1 MKLKP
6 FIKWAGGKTQLL
18 PDLIRLAPPTYR
30 KYHEPFLGGGALFF
44 ALQPDRAV
52 LCDINYKL
60 VNTWLQLRDN
70 PLPVIEVLSAMK
82 EKHCES
88 FYYTVRG
95 EFNCD
100 YLGTAVD
107 AARFIYLNKTGYNG
121 LYRVNKGGGF
131 NSPFGKYK
139 APSIFNLYELMGASV
154 ALQGVSI
161 GNQDFLHD
169 SRPKADDFVYL
180 DPPYD
185 PIKEGSF
192 TSYSQNSFGKKEQ
205 NKLADRSRKLADRGV
220 KIMLSNSDTP
230 FIRGLYP
237 DFKIHEV
244 LARRSINSNGADRG
258 AVKELIITS
267 Y

>member
-6 FIKWAGGKTQLL
+6 FLKWAGGKTQLL
-18 PDLIRLAPPTYR
+18 PDLVRLAPPTYR
-30 KYHEPFLGGGALFF
+30 RYHENFLGGGALFF

-60 VNTWLQLRDN
+60 INAYRCLKEN
-70 PLPVIEVLSAMK
+70 PLSVIDILTMMRDQ
-82 EKHCES
+82 HCES
-88 FYYTVRG
+88 FYYAVRS
-95 EFNCD
+95 EFNND
-100 YLGTAVD
+100 YLGTPVD

-121 LYRVNKGGGF
+121 LYRENQKGGF
-131 NSPFGKYK
+131 NNPFGKYK
-139 APSIFNLYELMGASV
+139 NPSIFDLHDLIGASV
-154 ALQGVSI
+154 ALQSASI
-161 GNQDFLHD
+161 DAQNFLSD

-185 PIKEGSF
+185 PIKKGSF
-192 TSYSQNSFGKKEQ
+192 TSYSKSSFGKKEQ
-205 NKLADRSRKLADRGV
+205 KKLAARSRILADRGV
-220 KIMLSNSDTP
+220 KIMVSNSDTP
-230 FIRGLYP
+230 FIRDLYQG
-237 DFKIHEV
+237 FNIHEV